1 MSKCNLLR
9 PIGSGN
15 GSATYDGGT
24 FYLFSQYADD
34 LTRQNAQG
42 DAYRVVPS
50 KFAAFNIDY
59 SGKTNAGVG
68 EVFQNYFEHACS
80 MFRHKM
86 ANDNETDP
94 ELFTPEHSANLFWQ
108 AMGKLGVSCPTSG
121 DCPGSLVWI
130 GESEVCGTTVI
141 DGDAFSEIYCYIP
154 GSAHARVYEASSIDI
169 PTQIDPDQ
177 MSCIYGWTSSTYP
190 TNTGLSSSV
199 PGDALSLV
207 TTGCPQHLKPEWH
220 EYPGDLLQS
229 HGDLIDSTIQNTG
242 WTDAQSQDNYFKIN
256 TVAVFYDI
264 VAKDEEGNYHSIY
277 ENIPL
282 GIYFTGPIEGS
293 TLKNEVKKY
302 ISHDDIYG
310 QGTAYGLRITTK
322 FSAHPCLNTSC
333 EDHAHAEVVYAG
345 HSYAE
350 AAAVIDSMRA
360 AGDAVLAAVSQ
371 NSAFNTE
378 LMNHLS
384 QFRNKNTN
392 IPYIRTVGGDDY
404 WFVNGR
410 NTGRRVDGTEA
421 TADEIKD
428 MVMDEI
434 SDILDNLLPEDQTGD
449 GKAYIE
455 YIVAKKYQNDTSIT
469 EIPEIE
475 DFQDLNGKEDDR
487 NPAGMFQ
494 GCSSLT
500 CVPKLEVSN
509 ATNMSNMFK
518 GCSSITSVDLSGS
531 WQCTTF
537 SHAFDGCRSLVSVK
551 IDAMSCTNFT
561 DTFRSC
567 TNLKNV
573 LIDNIL
579 PGTQS
584 SPRVIDLS
592 GTQVNLWSL
601 KRMIQNVQ
609 DQKINTN
616 PGNGSQANGFVT
628 LKVPSS
634 AASFDL
640 DNEVFLA
647 LNNKGV
653 KFTIQ

>member
-9 PIGSGN
+9 PLGWNDGS
-15 GSATYDGGT
+15 YDGGT

-34 LTRQNAQG
+34 LTRQNAQS

-59 SGKTNAGVG
+59 SSFSNSSVG
-68 EVFQNYFEHACS
+68 ELFQNRFEHSCS

-86 ANDNETDP
+86 ANDNDTDP
-94 ELFTPEHSANLFWQ
+94 GLFTPEHSANLFWQ
-108 AMGKLGVSCPTSG
+108 TMALLGV
-121 DCPGSLVWI
+121 DCPANGECSDNIVWI

-154 GSAHARVYEASSIDI
+154 GSAHARLYQGSTIDI
-169 PTQIDPDQ
+169 AETIEHDE
-177 MSCIYGWTSSTYP
+177 MSCVYGWTPTTYP
-190 TNTGLSSSV
+190 ADSGGMTTTGLGWTPS
-199 PGDALSLV
+199 PFNLETAY
-207 TTGCPQHLKPEWH
+207 CPQMLKPAWH
-220 EYPGDLLQS
+220 EYPGDLLDS

-242 WTDAQSQDNYFKIN
+242 WTDVQTDENFFTFN

-282 GIYFTGPIEGS
+282 GVYFTGPVEGS

-322 FSAHPCLNTSC
+322 FSAHPCLNSSC
-333 EDHAHAEVVYAG
+333 EEHTHAEVVYAG
-345 HSYAE
+345 QSYAE

-371 NSAFNTE
+371 NSAFNTA

-410 NTGRRVDGTEA
+410 NTGRRVNGVSATVQEIIEQVMPQITDYIDDALPDLDPDGT
-421 TADEIKD
+421 
-428 MVMDEI
+428 
-434 SDILDNLLPEDQTGD
+434 

-455 YIVAKKYQNDTSIT
+455 YIYSDKYTGDTSIT
-469 EIPEIE
+469 EIPELE
-475 DFQDLNGKEDDR
+475 DFQDLNGLGQHR
-487 NPAGMFQ
+487 TAARMFD
-494 GCSSLT
+494 GCTALK
-500 CVPKLEVSN
+500 CVPRLEISN
-509 ATNMSNMFK
+509 AKSMARMFRN
-518 GCSSITSVDLSGS
+518 CSSIESIDLSDS
-531 WQCTTF
+531 WQCESF
-537 SHAFDGCRSLVSVK
+537 ENAFNGCSNLVSVK
-551 IDAMSCTNFT
+551 IDGMSASNYSNAFAGCTKLANI
-561 DTFRSC
+561 
-567 TNLKNV
+567 
-573 LIDNIL
+573 LIDNIK
-579 PGTQS
+579 PGSVS
-584 SPRVIDLS
+584 SPTVIDMKQ
-592 GTQVNLWSL
+592 TQVNLWSL
-601 KRMIQNVQ
+601 KRMIRNVQ
-609 DQKINTN
+609 DLKINTN
-616 PGNGSQANGFVT
+616 TGNPTGYVKLRIPGAN
-628 LKVPSS
+628 
-634 AASFDL
+634 SFDL
-640 DNEVFLA
+640 QNEIDLA

-653 KFTIQ
+653 KFTIE

>member
-9 PIGSGN
+9 PIGLTN
-15 GSATYDGGT
+15 GSYDGGT

-34 LTRQNAQG
+34 LTRQNAHG

-59 SGKTNAGVG
+59 SGKQNKEVG
-68 EVFQNYFEHACS
+68 EIFQNYFEHACS

-86 ANDNETDP
+86 ANDNDTDP

-108 AMGKLGVSCPTSG
+108 AMKRLGVDCPTAG
-121 DCPGSLVWI
+121 NCPESLVWI

-169 PTQIDPDQ
+169 QETVTADQ
-177 MSCIYGWTSSTYP
+177 MSYVYGWTSSTYP
-190 TNTGLSSSV
+190 TNTELSGTAPSD
-199 PGDALSLV
+199 PLNLE
-207 TTGCPQHLKPEWH
+207 TTGCPQNLKPEWH
-220 EYPGDLLQS
+220 EYPGDLLHS

-242 WTDAQSQDNYFKIN
+242 WTDAQSQDNYFNIN

-333 EDHAHAEVVYAG
+333 EEHTHAEVVYAG

-410 NTGRRVDGTEA
+410 NTGRKVNGVSATVQEIVNQVMPQVTEYIDNSLPDLDPDGT
-421 TADEIKD
+421 
-428 MVMDEI
+428 
-434 SDILDNLLPEDQTGD
+434 

-455 YIVAKKYQNDTSIT
+455 YIYSDKYTGDSSVT
-469 EIPEIE
+469 EIPELE
-475 DFQDLNGKEDDR
+475 DFQDLNGMGPKR
-487 NPAGMFQ
+487 TAAGMFS
-494 GCSSLT
+494 GCSSLR
-500 CVPKLEVSN
+500 CIPRLEISN
-509 ATNMSNMFK
+509 AKDMSNMFN
-518 GCSSITSVDLSGS
+518 GCSSIESIDLSDS
-531 WQCTTF
+531 WQCTSFSNTF
-537 SHAFDGCRSLVSVK
+537 NGCSSLMSVK
-551 IDAMSCTNFT
+551 LDAMSAT
-561 DTFRSC
+561 DFSNAFNGC
-567 TNLKNV
+567 ASLANI
-573 LIDNIL
+573 LIDNIK
-579 PGTQS
+579 PGTAG
-584 SPRVIDLS
+584 SPRVIDMKN
-592 GTQVNLWSL
+592 TQVNLWSL
-601 KRMIQNVQ
+601 KRMIRNVQ
-609 DQKINTN
+609 DVKLNTA
-616 PGNGSQANGFVT
+616 NGSPAGFVT
-628 LKVPSS
+628 LLIPS
-634 AASFDL
+634 AMSFDL
-640 DNEVFLA
+640 SNEIDLA

>member
-9 PIGSGN
+9 PLGWSDGS
-15 GSATYDGGT
+15 YEGGT

-59 SGKTNAGVG
+59 SSFSNSSVG
-68 EVFQNYFEHACS
+68 ELFQNRFEHSCS

-108 AMGKLGVSCPTSG
+108 TMKELGVNCPTAG
-121 DCPGSLVWI
+121 DCSDNLVWV

-154 GSAHARVYEASSIDI
+154 GSAHQRRYEGSKIDVD
-169 PTQIDPDQ
+169 PTVESDE
-177 MSCIYGWTSSTYP
+177 MNYIYGWTYSTYP
-190 TNTGLSSSV
+190 TNTGLSGSNPS
-199 PGDALSLV
+199 PFNLES
-207 TTGCPQHLKPEWH
+207 TGCPQMLKPEWH
-220 EYPGDLLQS
+220 EYPGDLLRS
-229 HGDLIDSTIQNTG
+229 HGDLIDSTIENTG
-242 WTDAQSQDNYFKIN
+242 WTDVQSQENYFNIN

-282 GIYFTGPIEGS
+282 GIYFTGPVEGS

-333 EDHAHAEVVYAG
+333 EEHAHADVVYAG

-360 AGDAVLAAVSQ
+360 AGDAVMAAVSQ

-384 QFRNKNTN
+384 QFRNKSTN

-410 NTGRRVDGTEA
+410 NTGRRVNGVSATVQEIIDRIMPQVTDYIDDAMPDLDPDGT
-421 TADEIKD
+421 
-428 MVMDEI
+428 
-434 SDILDNLLPEDQTGD
+434 

-455 YIVAKKYQNDTSIT
+455 YIYSNKYTGDTSVV
-469 EIPEIE
+469 EIPELE
-475 DFQDLNGKEDDR
+475 DFQDLNGLDAKR
-487 NPAGMFQ
+487 SAAGMFR
-494 GCSSLT
+494 GCSSLK
-500 CVPKLEVSN
+500 CIPRLEISN
-509 ATNMSNMFK
+509 AKDMSNMFN
-518 GCSSITSVDLSGS
+518 GCSSIESIDLSDS
-531 WQCTTF
+531 WQCTNF
-537 SHAFDGCRSLVSVK
+537 SNAFNGCSSLVSVK
-551 IDAMSCTNFT
+551 LDAMSATDFTNAFSGCS
-561 DTFRSC
+561 RLS
-567 TNLKNV
+567 NV
-573 LIDNIL
+573 LIDNVK
-579 PGTQS
+579 PGTS
-584 SPRVIDLS
+584 TSPRIIDLKN
-592 GTQVNLWSL
+592 TQVNLWSI
-601 KRMIQNVQ
+601 KRMIRNVQ
-609 DQKINTN
+609 DMKINTS
-616 PGNGSQANGFVT
+616 NGSPSGFVK
-628 LKVPSS
+628 LRIPS
-634 AASFDL
+634 AMSFDL
-640 DNEVFLA
+640 SNEIDLA

-653 KFTIQ
+653 KFTIE

>member
-59 SGKTNAGVG
+59 TGKENKDVG
-68 EVFQNYFEHACS
+68 ELFQNKFEHSCS
-80 MFRHKM
+80 MFRHM
-86 ANDNETDP
+86 MSNDNATDP

-108 AMGKLGVSCPTSG
+108 TMKGLGFNCPTSG
-121 DCPGSLVWI
+121 DCPDNLVWI

-154 GSAHARVYEASSIDI
+154 GSANARVYEASSIDVQ
-169 PTQIDPDQ
+169 TAVDPDT
-177 MSCIYGWTSSTYP
+177 MNYIYGWTASTYP
-190 TNTGLSSSV
+190 TNTGLA
-199 PGDALSLV
+199 GDAPQPLRLE

-220 EYPGDLLQS
+220 EYPGDLLNS

-282 GIYFTGPIEGS
+282 GIYFTGPVEGS

-322 FSAHPCLNTSC
+322 FSAHPCTTSC
-333 EDHAHAEVVYAG
+333 DEHAHADVVYAG

-360 AGDAVLAAVSQ
+360 AGDAVMASVSQ
-371 NSAFNTE
+371 NSSFNTA

-410 NTGRRVDGTEA
+410 NTGRRVNGVGA
-421 TADEIKD
+421 TVDEIKD
-428 MVMDEI
+428 LVMDEI
-434 SDILDNLLPEDQTGD
+434 TDYIDDLMPELDPDGT

-455 YIVAKKYQNDTSIT
+455 YIKSGKYRGDTSIQ

-475 DFQDLNGKEDDR
+475 DFQDLNGSSEDR
-487 NPAGMFQ
+487 TAREMFM
-494 GCSSLT
+494 GCSALR
-500 CVPKLEVSN
+500 CIPRLEISN
-509 ATNMSNMFK
+509 AKDMTRMFK
-518 GCSSITSVDLSGS
+518 GCSSIESIDLSDS

-537 SHAFDGCRSLVSVK
+537 SNAFNGCSSLSSVK
-551 IDAMSCTNFT
+551 IDAMSCTDFSSAFAGCSNL
-561 DTFRSC
+561 
-567 TNLKNV
+567 TNV
-573 LIDNIL
+573 IIDNIK
-579 PGTQS
+579 PGPQS
-584 SPRVIDLS
+584 APRIIDLS
-592 GTQVNLWSL
+592 GTNVNLWSL
-601 KRMIQNVQ
+601 KRMIRNVQ

-616 PGNGSQANGFVT
+616 PGNGSQASGFVT
-628 LKVPSS
+628 LKVPNS

>member
-9 PIGSGN
+9 PLGWSDGS
-15 GSATYDGGT
+15 YEGGT

-34 LTRQNAQG
+34 LTRQNAHG

-59 SGKTNAGVG
+59 TGKENKDIG
-68 EVFQNYFEHACS
+68 ELFQNKFEHSCS
-80 MFRHKM
+80 VFRHKM

-108 AMGKLGVSCPTSG
+108 TMKGLGFNCPTSG
-121 DCPGSLVWI
+121 DCPENLVWI

-154 GSAHARVYEASSIDI
+154 GSAHARVYEASSIDVQ
-169 PTQIDPDQ
+169 TAVDPDT
-177 MSCIYGWTSSTYP
+177 MNYIYGWTSSTYP
-190 TNTGLSSSV
+190 TNTGLA
-199 PGDALSLV
+199 GDAPQPLRLE

-242 WTDAQSQDNYFKIN
+242 WSNSSSQDNYFNIN

-410 NTGRRVDGTEA
+410 NTGRKVNGVSATVQEIIDQVMPEITEYIDDAMPDLDPDGT
-421 TADEIKD
+421 
-428 MVMDEI
+428 
-434 SDILDNLLPEDQTGD
+434 

-455 YIVAKKYQNDTSIT
+455 YIYSDKYTGDAEVT
-469 EIPEIE
+469 EIPELE
-475 DFQDLNGKEDDR
+475 DFQDLNGLGEKR
-487 NPAGMFQ
+487 STAGMFQ
-494 GCSSLT
+494 GCSSLV
-500 CVPKLEVSN
+500 CIPRLEISN
-509 ATNMSNMFK
+509 SKNMSNMFR
-518 GCSSITSVDLSGS
+518 GCSSIESIDLSDS

-537 SHAFDGCRSLVSVK
+537 ANAFSGCSSLVSVK
-551 IDAMSCTNFT
+551 IDAMSAADFNGAFT
-561 DTFRSC
+561 GC
-567 TNLKNV
+567 GNLKNV
-573 LIDNIL
+573 LIDNIK
-579 PGTQS
+579 PGTLA
-584 SPRVIDLS
+584 SPRVIDLK

-601 KRMIQNVQ
+601 KRMIRNVQ
-609 DQKINTN
+609 DQKINTSTGA
-616 PGNGSQANGFVT
+616 PNGYVT
-628 LKVPSS
+628 IRIPNSM
-634 AASFDL
+634 SFDL
-640 DNEVFLA
+640 SNEIDLA

-653 KFTIQ
+653 KFTIE